1 MYSISDISRL
11 TGISPYT
18 LRYYEKIGVL
28 PQPDRLEDRKNG
40 VRQYNDQNLRNIRF
54 IHGLKQTGMK
64 LEDIASFVQT
74 GCLLDHDFPDSDVDE
89 TLQRRIELLD
99 HHLAQLDVQMQQ
111 LLAVKSFAM
120 EKRDFYARMQEGRNQ
135 EKN

>member
-28 PQPDRLEDRKNG
+28 PEPERHEGRKNG
-40 VRQYNDQNLRNIRF
+40 VRQYSEQNLRNIRF

-64 LEDIASFVQT
+64 LEDIASFVQS
-74 GCLLDHDFPDSDVDE
+74 GCLLDDDYPETEVDV
-89 TLQRRIELLD
+89 TLQRRIEMMD
-99 HHLAQLDVQMQQ
+99 HHLEQLDRQLEE
-111 LLAVKSFAM
+111 LLAVKSFAIQ
-120 EKRDFYARMQEGRNQ
+120 KRDFYVQLQERRNR